1 MSYRIIPDYR
11 ILTDATADFVPGMLH
26 DLPRIEVI
34 PMEVSVGDDR
44 FLYGPGGN
52 LSVKQFY
59 DMLRSGKFASTSQ
72 INPAAYKKAFES
84 ALQNGYGRILMF
96 PRIDGETSSLKP
108 RSKPFPKKQFFISV
122 ARPST
127 GCLST
132 EVLPYLT
139 EASSAKAY
147 LGAVTMTALIFRSFS
162 TPVTIQSPSTSGTS
176 AMAGGITLPFKVPV

>member
-1 MSYRIIPDYR
+1 MGSPLVAGNG
-11 ILTDATADFVPGMLH
+11 LTNSEGL
-26 DLPRIEVI
+26 LC
-34 PMEVSVGDDR
+34 
-44 FLYGPGGN
+44 
-52 LSVKQFY
+52 
-59 DMLRSGKFASTSQ
+59 
-72 INPAAYKKAFES
+72 S

-108 RSKPFPKKQFFISV
+108 RSKLFPKKQFFISV

-147 LGAVTMTALIFRSFS
+147 LGGDVGLLKEAGLQRHKHFSVGHEILPHFIYAQSCSPGHEDAKTSHEPLPDKPAAGPWDRS
-162 TPVTIQSPSTSGTS
+162 QLNRELGLSPRHQR
-176 AMAGGITLPFKVPV
+176 